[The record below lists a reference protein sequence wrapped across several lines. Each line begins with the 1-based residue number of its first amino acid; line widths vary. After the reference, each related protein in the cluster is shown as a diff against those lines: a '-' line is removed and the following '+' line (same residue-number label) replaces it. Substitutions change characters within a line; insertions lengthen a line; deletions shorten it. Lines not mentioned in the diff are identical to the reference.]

1 MFRLMRRRRYIAL
14 VAILLMQICA
24 GAGWDNAVCRG
35 AACQSDYPIGPLP
48 TYVRH
53 LAFAVVGCLA
63 ANFLLFWI
71 QYSIIL
77 LHLPWTLA
85 AFYFDR
91 RLFTV
96 RCLVAGLFPAVL
108 FFVLAVV
115 LFADDFPVTLVAI
128 PPVFFAGDFW
138 AVPVA
143 FFPQSRADAMSAPA
157 RHDCSFAHTTSSV
170 THFPA
175 RERAEATIRT
185 GNDAFPIS
193 DRGNRCLD
201 ALRDDLWVLDEI
213 AFRVDHPRQ
222 QDHVVGQFV
231 SVQRPR
237 FVLTARI
244 GEFDTESTDGGLVQ
258 NR

>member
-1 MFRLMRRRRYIAL
+1 MFRLKRRRRYIAL

-48 TYVRH
+48 TYVRD

-77 LHLPWTLA
+77 LHLPWTRA

-96 RCLVAGLFPAVL
+96 RCLVADLFPAVL

-115 LFADDFPVTLVAI
+115 LFADVFPVTLVAI

-170 THFPA
+170 THSQPA
-175 RERAEATIRT
+175 NVPKPQSELAMTRSRSPTAATAVSMRCATTSGCSTKLLFGSIT
-185 GNDAFPIS
+185 PGSKIMWSGNLF
-193 DRGNRCLD
+193 RCN
-201 ALRDDLWVLDEI
+201 AP
-213 AFRVDHPRQ
+213 A
-222 QDHVVGQFV
+222 
-231 SVQRPR
+231 SC
-237 FVLTARI
+237 
-244 GEFDTESTDGGLVQ
+244 
-258 NR
+258 